1 MARDPRYDILFE
13 PVKIGPVT
21 SRNRFYQV
29 PHCTGMGF
37 NWPHA
42 RARMRGIKAEGGW
55 GVICTE
61 ECMIH
66 PSTDAGSASSIRLWD
81 EDDVKYLALMSD
93 AVHEHG
99 ALVGVELAHGGIS
112 KRNRYSR
119 MAPIGPSHGP
129 HKYAEGGM
137 QPRAMDKADI
147 RASRRWHREAAL
159 RAKRGG
165 ADIVYVYAAH
175 NIALPMHFLL
185 PRYNQRTDEYG
196 GSLENRARL
205 FRELIED
212 THEAVGDT
220 CAVAVRFAV
229 DEMLGA
235 GGIEWDAEGREVVEM
250 LAELPDLWDVNVS
263 GWENDSATSRFAEEG
278 FQEPYIAF
286 VKSVTTKSVVG
297 VGWFTS
303 PDTMASQIKRGV
315 LDMIGAARPSIADPF
330 LPRKI
335 EEGRI
340 DDIRECIACNICV
353 SGNNLYTPMRCTQN
367 PTKGE
372 EWRRGWHPEHI
383 PPRGSDAKVLVVGA
397 GPAGTRGRAR
407 PRPARLCCRLRRGL
421 EGARRPRGSGGGA
434 PRPRRLGASA
444 GLARRPDPEDA
455 QRGDLSRQHHD
466 ARRRARGGRAARAG
480 GHRRHLA
487 QGWYRRHQPPPGPRL
502 GAGPRAERRRHHGR
516 CRGGRAGRGVG

>member
-42 RARMRGIKAEGGW
+42 HARMRGIKAEGGW

-81 EDDVKYLALMSD
+81 EDDVKYLSLMSD
-93 AVHEHG
+93 AVHRHE

-129 HKYAEGGM
+129 HKYAEGGIQARGM
-137 QPRAMDKADI
+137 SKADI
-147 RASRRWHREAAL
+147 REFRRWHREAAL

-235 GGIEWDAEGREVVEM
+235 GGMEWEGEGREVVEM

-263 GWENDSATSRFAEEG
+263 GWENDSGTSRFFEEG
-278 FQEPYIAF
+278 YQEPYTAF
-286 VKSVTTKSVVG
+286 VKSMTTKPVVG
-297 VGWFTS
+297 VGWFT
-303 PDTMASQIKRGV
+303 
-315 LDMIGAARPSIADPF
+315 
-330 LPRKI
+330 
-335 EEGRI
+335 
-340 DDIRECIACNICV
+340 
-353 SGNNLYTPMRCTQN
+353 
-367 PTKGE
+367 
-372 EWRRGWHPEHI
+372 
-383 PPRGSDAKVLVVGA
+383 
-397 GPAGTRGRAR
+397 
-407 PRPARLCCRLRRGL
+407 
-421 EGARRPRGSGGGA
+421 
-434 PRPRRLGASA
+434 
-444 GLARRPDPEDA
+444 
-455 QRGDLSRQHHD
+455 
-466 ARRRARGGRAARAG
+466 
-480 GHRRHLA
+480 
-487 QGWYRRHQPPPGPRL
+487 
-502 GAGPRAERRRHHGR
+502 
-516 CRGGRAGRGVG
+516 